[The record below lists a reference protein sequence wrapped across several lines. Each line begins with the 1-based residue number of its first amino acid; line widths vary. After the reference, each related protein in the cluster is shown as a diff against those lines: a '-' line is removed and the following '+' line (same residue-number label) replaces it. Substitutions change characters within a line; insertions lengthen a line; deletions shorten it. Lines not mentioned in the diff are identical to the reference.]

1 MERDRRG
8 IQSIEVGGQLLL
20 ALAADGRPMMLRDL
34 AKAAGMAP
42 AKAHPYLVSFG
53 KLGLIEQDATS
64 GFYQLGPFALQLGL
78 TRLRQLNAIREAT
91 TAVRQLVGE
100 IDQTVALAVWG
111 NQGPTIV
118 HIEQSSHP
126 LHVNMRPGT
135 VMSLL
140 ETATGKVFAACLP
153 PKITGPLTRRE
164 MRLALRMDGSRHR
177 ITRAEIDAS
186 LTVVRDHGM
195 AQAVGQPIPGINA
208 LSAPVF
214 DHSGQIELAITAL
227 GPAGTFDPSWDGVIA
242 RSLRACAAEVSRRI
256 GAGPREPAA

>member
-34 AKAAGMAP
+34 ARAAGMAP

-53 KLGLIEQDATS
+53 KLGLIEQDTVS
-64 GFYQLGPFALQLGL
+64 GRYQLGPFALQLGL
-78 TRLRQLNAIREAT
+78 TRLHQLNPIREAT
-91 TAVRQLVGE
+91 PAIRQLAADV
-100 IDQTVALAVWG
+100 DQTVALAVWG

-118 HIEQSSHP
+118 HIEQSSRP

-153 PKITGPLTRRE
+153 DKITAPLTRQE
-164 MRLALRMDGSRHR
+164 MRTTERMNGARHR
-177 ITRAEIDAS
+177 ISRAEVEESIAI
-186 LTVVRDHGM
+186 VRQHGM

-227 GPAGTFDPSWDGVIA
+227 GPAGTFDPAWDGSIA
-242 RSLRACAAEVSRRI
+242 QALRACATEVSRRL
-256 GAGPREPAA
+256 GFVRG

>member
-34 AKAAGMAP
+34 ARAAGMAP

-53 KLGLIEQDATS
+53 KLGLIEQDAAS
-64 GFYQLGPFALQLGL
+64 GHYRLGPFALQLGL
-78 TRLRQLNAIREAT
+78 TCLHQLNPIREAT
-91 TAVRQLVGE
+91 TAIRHLAGE
-100 IDQTVALAVWG
+100 IDQTVAVAVWG

-153 PKITGPLTRRE
+153 PKITEPLTRSE
-164 MRLALRMDGSRHR
+164 MRLATRMNGARHR
-177 ITRAEIDAS
+177 ITRAEVDAA
-186 LTVVRDHGM
+186 LAIVREHGM

-227 GPAGTFDPSWDGVIA
+227 GPAGTFDPAWDGTIA
-242 RSLRACAAEVSRRI
+242 LALRACAVDVSRRL
-256 GAGPREPAA
+256 GASAVTA